1 MRVVAWRA
9 GILRMSLLCGG
20 QLTRPEPPFARARAR
35 RRQWA
40 MTNPR
45 TSPDELPLPRA
56 RSALTVG
63 DAERIATAIEAELAP
78 STRAMYANSWRQWER
93 WCRGRGITALPAS
106 PEALAAFLTERA
118 EAGLTFGTLDGYC
131 SGIAYRHL
139 QEGLSD
145 PTADAVVR
153 RVRRGLRRIQI
164 GRAHV

>member
-63 DAERIATAIEAELAP
+63 DAERIATAIDAELAP
-78 STRAMYANSWRQWER
+78 STPAMYAHRWPPWR
-93 WCRGRGITALPAS
+93 S
-106 PEALAAFLTERA
+106 
-118 EAGLTFGTLDGYC
+118 
-131 SGIAYRHL
+131 
-139 QEGLSD
+139 EG
-145 PTADAVVR
+145 R
-153 RVRRGLRRIQI
+153 RVGKRVA
-164 GRAHV
+164 GRED